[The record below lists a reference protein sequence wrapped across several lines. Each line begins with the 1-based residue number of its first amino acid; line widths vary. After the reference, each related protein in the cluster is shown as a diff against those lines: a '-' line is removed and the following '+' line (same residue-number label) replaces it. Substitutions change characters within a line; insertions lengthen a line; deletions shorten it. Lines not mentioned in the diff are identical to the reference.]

1 MLIGE
6 LTIKFPPVCKEH
18 TSLEQLYSLLT
29 GTPERLVVV
38 IDGDAHRVPIGV
50 ITERSICEQ
59 IIGRR
64 RDPRD
69 LSAANVLDCDII
81 KVETGRDIRDV
92 PRVFGTQKPVI
103 VVDSDRRFKGIVDTT
118 SIAVNGDLRS
128 ADFLPADHAVVAGA
142 HPIMGLA

>member
-6 LTIKFPPVCKEH
+6 LKIKFPPVCKEH

-29 GTPERLVVV
+29 GSPERLVVV

-64 RDPRD
+64 REPRD

-81 KVETGRDIRDV
+81 KVEAGSDLRDV
-92 PRVFGTQKPVI
+92 PRVFGTGKPV
-103 VVDSDRRFKGIVDTT
+103 VVIDSDRRYQGIVDTA
-118 SIAVNGDLRS
+118 SIALTGGLAS
-128 ADFLPADHAVVAGA
+128 PDFVPSSQAVAAGS